1 MAPRLSSP
9 DPRHGCRRHG
19 NDKRLLNR
27 LLRDNVA
34 QIVAFEVNM
43 AGQTHPGGR
52 RQVCVANTHI
62 NASVEFADVKLWQ
75 TQHLLMEVER
85 MMTQISGSI
94 NTLPMV
100 RHRRRLHRHRVVPSS
115 PPPP

>member
-1 MAPRLSSP
+1 MYIANTLINPNP
-9 DPRHGCRRHG
+9 NP
-19 NDKRLLNR
+19 NPKPNP
-27 LLRDNVA
+27 NP
-34 QIVAFEVNM
+34 N
-43 AGQTHPGGR
+43 
-52 RQVCVANTHI
+52 QVCIANTHI